1 MNFYKSENHLLILF
15 GYGKIE
21 IQGCERMEYIP
32 IQCKSAIRKVH
43 GGMPYQH
50 DVNIYRG
57 CEHGCLYCYALYSHD
72 YLEDKKFY
80 DHIYYKENIVEILEK
95 EISKKSWQKKIIN
108 FGSVSDSYQPCEK
121 KLELMRDVL
130 KLMIKYQN
138 PVNISTKST
147 LILRDLDLI
156 NELSKVAMVN
166 ITCTITCA
174 DEAIQKIIEPNAA
187 SSVERMK
194 VLQLIK
200 QKTDASVGILMMPI
214 IPYMTD
220 SVENFE
226 AIYKLAQNIGLD
238 YIVPGTLYL
247 RGKTRPY
254 FLNSIRQYDENMY
267 CKLTKLYSQK
277 DALKEYKKGIYQRLN
292 QVRKV
297 YHLENKL
304 IKKENE

>member
-1 MNFYKSENHLLILF
+1 MCNVGSRSYSCFPNDYTLYYRGYFLSLIH
-15 GYGKIE
+15 I
-21 IQGCERMEYIP
+21 
-32 IQCKSAIRKVH
+32 
-43 GGMPYQH
+43 YQH

-72 YLEDKKFY
+72 YLEDEKFY

-166 ITCTITCA
+166 ICLLYTSCISLKCF
-174 DEAIQKIIEPNAA
+174 IIIILI
-187 SSVERMK
+187 V
-194 VLQLIK
+194 VL
-200 QKTDASVGILMMPI
+200 T
-214 IPYMTD
+214 
-220 SVENFE
+220 
-226 AIYKLAQNIGLD
+226 
-238 YIVPGTLYL
+238 
-247 RGKTRPY
+247 
-254 FLNSIRQYDENMY
+254 
-267 CKLTKLYSQK
+267 
-277 DALKEYKKGIYQRLN
+277 
-292 QVRKV
+292 
-297 YHLENKL
+297 
-304 IKKENE
+304 